1 MADFRGRAL
10 TIFCLQQNLYCS
22 YKSTLLTKEA
32 PRQQLLG
39 RFFWQELMSGNI
51 TFADEL
57 EFEASKLNLI
67 FEEPETGATKGS
79 QKLSNV

>member
-1 MADFRGRAL
+1 
-10 TIFCLQQNLYCS
+10 
-22 YKSTLLTKEA
+22 
-32 PRQQLLG
+32 
-39 RFFWQELMSGNI
+39 MSGNI